1 MCCPADTARTAKCD
15 VSQLCNESRLYK
27 IIVLKHKLLDALIY
41 STVEYTIEY
50 MYKII
55 ALRSDFCDLDVVIFQ
70 NTVSGYAGP
79 YGQNHRKG

>member
-1 MCCPADTARTAKCD
+1 MCCPADTAKCD

-27 IIVLKHKLLDALIY
+27 IIVLKHKLLDVLIY
-41 STVEYTIEY
+41 STVEYIEY

-55 ALRSDFCDLDVVIFQ
+55 TLRSGFCDLDVVIFQ

-79 YGQNHRKG
+79 CGQNHCKG